1 MSCMRKP
8 KGSIVIPVYNVENY
22 LRECLDST
30 AGQTLREIEII
41 CVNDGSTDS
50 SPAILEEY
58 AAKDSRFVIA
68 HQENAG
74 VSAARNR
81 GIDLAKGEYLLFL
94 DGDDVAE
101 PCLAETAVSAME
113 E

>member
-1 MSCMRKP
+1 MRKP
-8 KGSIVIPVYNVENY
+8 KVSIVIPVYNVENY

-30 AGQTLREIEII
+30 AGQTLQNIEII

-58 AAKDSRFVIA
+58 AAKDSRFVIV

-81 GIDLAKGEYLLFL
+81 GMDLVLRPRVARCCSCLPIKSRDRLKILLL
-94 DGDDVAE
+94 KKISQ
-101 PCLAETAVSAME
+101 L
-113 E
+113 